1 MSNPGSLLPLS
12 RSRLMMMLGLPLV
25 AVAAIVINLL
35 AGAVTIPFGAL
46 WQTLWSSVNTATGPD
61 AVAAEV
67 LWQLRMPRLLL
78 GLLVGAQLAVAGAI
92 LQVVLRNPLADS
104 HILGISGG
112 ASLLAVLLFL
122 FASDGVL
129 TLAVWDWQVSILY
142 LMPWAATVGGL
153 LAAGLVFRL
162 SAAGGLTPMRLV
174 LCGIAVASVL
184 NALVGGILAGWG
196 HANAETVLAWL
207 AGTLYGRDWLYVW
220 ALLPWSLLGLLL
232 LPAMAKPLNLLQLGE
247 ESASS
252 LGLAVT
258 RWRGLSLVMASL
270 LAASAVG
277 MVGPV
282 GFVGLLVPPI
292 ARALVGSD
300 MRRQLPLSGLLG
312 ALLVVAA
319 DGVGRLTPGANE
331 LPVGVVTSLVGVPF
345 FIYVRRR
352 QS

>member
-1 MSNPGSLLPLS
+1 MSSPGWSLQSS
-12 RSRLMMMLGLPLV
+12 RYRPMMALGLMLL
-25 AVAAIVINLL
+25 AMAAILINLL
-35 AGAVTIPFGAL
+35 AGPVSIPFAVL
-46 WQTLWSSVNTATGPD
+46 WQSLWSSVNAAAGPD

-78 GLLVGAQLAVAGAI
+78 GLLVGGQLAMAGAI

-122 FASDGVL
+122 FATDGVL
-129 TLAVWDWQVSILY
+129 TLAVWDWQVSVLY
-142 LMPWAATVGGL
+142 MMPWAATAGGL

-220 ALLPWSLLGLLL
+220 ALLPWSVLGLLL
-232 LPAMAKPLNLLQLGE
+232 LPVMAKPLNLLQLGE

-252 LGLAVT
+252 LGLSVT
-258 RWRGLSLVMASL
+258 RWRGLSLVVASL

-292 ARALVGSD
+292 AQALVGSD
-300 MRRQLPLSGLLG
+300 MRRQLPLSGVLG

-319 DGVGRLTPGANE
+319 DGVGRSMPGVNE

-345 FIYVRRR
+345 FIYVLRR